1 MKEEIKMNEKEK
13 KLKIFK
19 IVAKEYIK
27 NLIEKILLII
37 AAIIW
42 IPLLFFLI
50 LISFDII
57 GVKLTIIIIFV
68 LLSLLTI
75 IVETNKRIKKD

>member
-13 KLKIFK
+13 KLKILK

-75 IVETNKRIKKD
+75 IVETNRRIKKD